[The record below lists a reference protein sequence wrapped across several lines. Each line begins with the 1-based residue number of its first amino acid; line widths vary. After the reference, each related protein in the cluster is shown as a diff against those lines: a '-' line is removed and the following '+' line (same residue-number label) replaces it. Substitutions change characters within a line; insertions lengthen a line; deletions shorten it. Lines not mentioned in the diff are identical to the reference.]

1 MKPAQLRPFDASFLA
16 LDGPTTNGHVCLL
29 AVFEGPVS
37 LDALRER
44 IAARMHLVPD
54 LRRKLVT
61 MSFGLDRPWWVD
73 DADFDLRRHLSERT
87 LPPGSGDA
95 DLAVEVADIAATRLE
110 RDRPLWETHLLHGL
124 PGGRTA
130 MVTKIHHCVVDGM
143 GSRGLLAALF
153 GPDEEV
159 TPAAPGPWHVDPGP
173 SPVKVLAAAARTGG
187 EVVASALRLERRGVS
202 MLSSFAGRA
211 VETAL
216 ALARDGAAPEDAS
229 GPALRPAPET
239 PFNRAVSA
247 RRSAAFTK
255 IPVGASKALRHT
267 LGVTVNDV
275 VLAITAQGLRR
286 WLLSVGALP
295 EQPLVA
301 LVPVATG
308 RDEGGMSGNHIAL
321 SLCPLPTDVDDPFD
335 QLQIVHESMLQAK
348 AAPSLSESLLKD
360 VFTFSGVSIP
370 SALAHAATRMHLADR
385 LRLPFNV
392 MVSNVPSTRSA
403 LSLDDRLMEAV
414 YPFPPLSDG
423 LGLMV
428 TVEGCGTDLGLGLL
442 SCPELIPDIWR
453 LRDLITAAHD
463 HLVGGPIPA

>member
-1 MKPAQLRPFDASFLA
+1 M
-16 LDGPTTNGHVCLL
+16 
-29 AVFEGPVS
+29 
-37 LDALRER
+37 
-44 IAARMHLVPD
+44 
-54 LRRKLVT
+54 
-61 MSFGLDRPWWVD
+61 
-73 DADFDLRRHLSERT
+73 
-87 LPPGSGDA
+87 
-95 DLAVEVADIAATRLE
+95 
-110 RDRPLWETHLLHGL
+110 
-124 PGGRTA
+124 
-130 MVTKIHHCVVDGM
+130 
-143 GSRGLLAALF
+143 
-153 GPDEEV
+153 
-159 TPAAPGPWHVDPGP
+159 
-173 SPVKVLAAAARTGG
+173 
-187 EVVASALRLERRGVS
+187 
-202 MLSSFAGRA
+202 
-211 VETAL
+211 
-216 ALARDGAAPEDAS
+216 
-229 GPALRPAPET
+229 
-239 PFNRAVSA
+239 SA

-335 QLQIVHESMLQAK
+335 QLRIVHESMLQAK